1 MDEKQV
7 KKIIVSDQFDFDVKE
22 VFEYGEKTF
31 GHASARAFIAEIY
44 SFIWSLDTNYLL
56 FPENRYLETK
66 NKSYRNI
73 IIGSYLII
81 YKIEKETVS
90 VLRILRS
97 EVSIRVIKGAAWRS
111 PGKNLRKSL

>member
-1 MDEKQV
+1 MDERQV
-7 KKIIVSDQFDFDVKE
+7 KKIIVSDQFDLDIFE

-31 GHASARAFIAEIY
+31 GNAAARAFVAEIY
-44 SFIWSLDTNYLL
+44 SLIWTLDANYLL
-56 FPENRYLETK
+56 FPENRYLKTP

-81 YKIEKETVS
+81 YKIEKEIIK

-97 EVSIRVIKGAAWRS
+97 EVGIKQIKSA
-111 PGKNLRKSL
+111 RKAE